1 MDQPRALPWDQA
13 QTALREWYASGLGE
27 ELHERIAGRTGAI
40 LRDLY
45 ALHCV
50 QIGGT
55 KYGVDLLTGRGL
67 IHRVH
72 LTGDGCDGMRADPAA
87 LPLAT
92 RSVDLVV
99 LAHALEFYPDPHR
112 LLREVDRVLT
122 LDGHV
127 LAIGFNPWSLF
138 GIRRALAGNWIP
150 WSGYFYSTGRVADWL
165 TLLGIRIR
173 WRETL
178 WHRLPAQRRLL
189 RHRLSVM
196 ERIGRV
202 LPGTGGIYL
211 LLARKH
217 SVPMTPVALGWDWT
231 PARVRVRGPA
241 RPMGRCEGLR
251 GGATSDGYE
260 GG

>member
-1 MDQPRALPWDQA
+1 MHEPRALPWDQA

-27 ELHERIAGRTGAI
+27 ALHERIAARTGAI

-55 KYGVDLLTGRGL
+55 QYGVDLLTGRGL

-72 LTGDGCDGMRADPAA
+72 LTGDGCDGFRADPAQ

-99 LAHALEFYPDPHR
+99 LAHALEFSPDPHR
-112 LLREVDRVLT
+112 LLREVDRVLK

-138 GIRRALAGNWIP
+138 GLRRVVGGHWIP
-150 WSGYFYSTGRVADWL
+150 WSGYFYSPGRVTDWL

-173 WRETL
+173 WRETV
-178 WHRLPAQRRLL
+178 WHMPPVQRGLL
-189 RHRLSVM
+189 RHRLAAM
-196 ERIGRV
+196 QHLGRV
-202 LPGTGGIYL
+202 LPGAGGVFL

-217 SVPMTPVALGWDWT
+217 SVPMTPVALGRDWT
-231 PARVRVRGPA
+231 PAGVRVRGPA
-241 RPMGRCEGLR
+241 RPMGCREPLGVGTSGNGD
-251 GGATSDGYE
+251 GGG
-260 GG
+260 